1 MKYSNAFWLRDW
13 LDSAHFHSFN
23 KLNMKFFRQNI
34 RLKNIKIN
42 RNLQYKKKKKKKKI
56 KIKKNLQK
64 KKKKKHKNYLSQIIK
79 SYLLTYFF

>member
-1 MKYSNAFWLRDW
+1 MGNSRLDLLKHIFLRSTQNYTNSHMKYSNAFWLRDW

-42 RNLQYKKKKKKKKI
+42 KNIQYKKKKKI
-56 KIKKNLQK
+56 KIIFKK
-64 KKKKKHKNYLSQIIK
+64 
-79 SYLLTYFF
+79 